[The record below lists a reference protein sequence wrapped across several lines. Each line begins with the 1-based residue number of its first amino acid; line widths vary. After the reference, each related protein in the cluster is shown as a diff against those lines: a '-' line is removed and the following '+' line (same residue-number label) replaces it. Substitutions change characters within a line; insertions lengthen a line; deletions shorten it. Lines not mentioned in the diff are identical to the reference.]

1 MIDPATGNP
10 FFSQIPTGWEAY
22 LPILSG
28 MARGALTIAGGA
40 GFTYAQ
46 TVSASQIEM
55 AVSAAMAAAGLLWS
69 GWQKI
74 KAVRALRVA
83 AQQPA
88 GLKPPA
94 LPS

>member
-1 MIDPATGNP
+1 MSSVNNP
-10 FFSQIPTGWEAY
+10 FTSQIPTGWEAF

-28 MARGALTIAGGA
+28 MARGILTIAGGA

-55 AVSAAMAAAGLLWS
+55 AVSAAMALTGLLWS

-83 AQQPA
+83 AQQPV
-88 GLKPPA
+88 GLTVPKLPA
-94 LPS
+94 